1 MSGGSGRGIAGALRC
16 RIEVARG
23 DFRLDA
29 RFEVSPGEIVAVIGP
44 NGAGKSTLLGAVAGT
59 LPLSAGRV
67 ELGGRTLSR
76 REPGSPTTLLPRS
89 ARRVGHLDQRARLF
103 PHLDAAANIAFG
115 PRSQRV
121 PRTRA
126 VRVAHDWLERVGL
139 AGRGSAREDELSGGQ
154 QQRVAIAR
162 TLAADPGALLLDEPF
177 AALDVS
183 SAQDLRRLVADEI
196 RRLGVPALLVTHD
209 PVDLIALADRVLV
222 LEGGRIAQSGAV
234 AEVLSAPATGFAA
247 EFAGRVLVAGVASAG
262 GSLRL
267 EGAPV
272 DRIRGS
278 GPLPRPGLTA
288 VASFD
293 PTAVRVSS
301 HGRRAG
307 EAPMPGDRGDSDG
320 SSTVWAGTV
329 SALSA
334 SRTGVRLAFAEWPE
348 FVAEV
353 PVSRA
358 LDPEIA
364 PGSRVRLEL
373 RAADVTF
380 AVPLPD
386 G

>member
-1 MSGGSGRGIAGALRC
+1 VSGGSGRGIAGALRC

-247 EFAGRVLVAGVASAG
+247 EFAGRVLVAGVASTG

-278 GPLPRPGLTA
+278 GPLPRPG
-288 VASFD
+288 ASTR
-293 PTAVRVSS
+293 PRC
-301 HGRRAG
+301 G
-307 EAPMPGDRGDSDG
+307 
-320 SSTVWAGTV
+320 
-329 SALSA
+329 
-334 SRTGVRLAFAEWPE
+334 
-348 FVAEV
+348 
-353 PVSRA
+353 
-358 LDPEIA
+358 
-364 PGSRVRLEL
+364 
-373 RAADVTF
+373 
-380 AVPLPD
+380 
-386 G
+386 